1 MQVNPKMNR
10 RDLLKGGASLLVTV
24 GAAGSLTA
32 CLVDRPSSTGTVAQP
47 RNTAPDRLDTWLAI
61 DENGEVTAFFG
72 KTDMAQGVSTA
83 MAQIVAEE
91 LDVSVDRVSTVLG
104 DTNLTPDQGGSSASS
119 ACRWGAQPLRNA
131 AAEARQILVGRASE
145 ILGQLQENLDVED
158 GNIFVKDTPETS
170 VSYGEL
176 ISEEGFGTQLDWNK
190 RYGNALRATG
200 TVQPKD
206 FADYKVVGT
215 SVVRKDIP
223 GKILGTTEYCH
234 HVTLPGM
241 VHGRMI
247 RPPVANAVP
256 VSADAQSIADISG
269 ARVVHKRNLL
279 AVVADTEWGA
289 IQAARQLEVEWTE
302 TEAPFPHMDQ
312 LYDYIRQAPPVVS
325 NGQTMTFGS
334 KNYNVP
340 RGQKAYDLGSINQAL
355 ANSARVIAS
364 EYEIPFQSH
373 ARMAP
378 SVAVA
383 DVSDE
388 RVVIYTDAQ
397 KPHDVRAGVSKMLN
411 LEQEQVHAIW
421 LPGPGSYGRSDGDEA
436 AFEAAIIS
444 REIGQP
450 VRVQWMRHEGHA
462 WDPKAPAA
470 VVSLKA
476 GVDANG
482 DLSAWL
488 FHAKGFSG
496 WDVKNNPSNP
506 GDTLAGMQMGW
517 QKWDEHNFG
526 TPEESYEFPNQV
538 EYFETIEA
546 FQEVAS
552 PLRCA
557 HMRSPQKKQVSF
569 AHESFIDEA
578 AAATGQDPIAFRL
591 KYLKNPREIEVMEAV
606 AKAANWETRPSPATD
621 KNDSGNI
628 ARGRGVALFGGYD
641 TYVATVCEVEVD
653 RETGRIWP
661 RRFVVAHDC
670 GLIINPLG
678 LRGTIEGNVVQGASR
693 ALWEEVLFD
702 QENVRSID
710 WISYPILDSMDAPEA
725 IDIVLINRPDESP
738 GGAGEPAHVA
748 VAAAIGN
755 AVFDATGFRAR
766 QMPLTP
772 ERIKLGLNV

>member
-1 MQVNPKMNR
+1 MKVNPSINR

-24 GAAGSLTA
+24 STAGVLN
-32 CLVDRPSSTGTVAQP
+32 SSVINNAVSKEATTKL
-47 RNTAPDRLDTWLAI
+47 RTTAPDQLDAWLAI
-61 DENGEVTAFFG
+61 NKIGDVSAFFG
-72 KTDMAQGVSTA
+72 KTDMAQGVGTA

-91 LDVSVDRVSTVLG
+91 LDVSVNKVTTILG

-131 AAEARQILVGRASE
+131 AAEARQILIDRASK
-145 ILGQLQENLDVED
+145 ILGQTNEKLDVKN
-158 GNIFVKDTPETS
+158 GSIFVKDSPETKI
-170 VSYGEL
+170 SYGEL
-176 ISEEGFGTQLDWNK
+176 VSEEGFGTQLDWNK
-190 RYGNALRATG
+190 KYGNALRTSG
-200 TVQPKD
+200 TASVKD
-206 FADYKVVGT
+206 PADYTVVGQ

-234 HVTLPGM
+234 HVSLPGM
-241 VHGRMI
+241 LHGRMI
-247 RPPVANAVP
+247 RPPVANAIP
-256 VSADAQSIADISG
+256 VSTNTKSIADIAG

-289 IQAARQLEVEWTE
+289 IQAARQLEVEWTD
-302 TEAPFPHMDQ
+302 TDAPFPHMDQ

-340 RGQKAYDLGSINQAL
+340 RGQKEYDLGPTNQVL
-355 ANSARVIAS
+355 ASAARVVEA

-383 DVSDE
+383 DVSDNG
-388 RVVIYTDAQ
+388 VVIYTDAQ
-397 KPHDVRAGVSKMLN
+397 KPHDVRAGVSKMLL
-411 LEQEQVHAIW
+411 LEQEQVHVIW

-436 AFEAAIIS
+436 AFEAAVIS

-450 VRVQWMRHEGHA
+450 VRVQWMRDEGHG

-470 VVSLKA
+470 VISLKA
-476 GVDANG
+476 GIDDNG
-482 DLSAWL
+482 DLNAWL

-506 GDTLAGMQMGW
+506 GDTLAGMQLGW

-538 EYFETIEA
+538 EYWQTIEA

-578 AAATGQDPIAFRL
+578 AAAIDQDPIEFRL
-591 KYLKNPREIEVMEAV
+591 KYLKEKREIEVMEAV
-606 AKAANWETRPSPATD
+606 ATAANWETRPSPSND
-621 KNDSGNI
+621 IDSGDLLK
-628 ARGRGVALFGGYD
+628 GRGVALFSGYG
-641 TYVATVCEVEVD
+641 TFVATACEVEVD
-653 RETGRIWP
+653 RISGRIWA
-661 RRFVVAHDC
+661 RRFIIAHDC

-678 LRGTIEGNVVQGASR
+678 LRGAIEGNVIQGVSR
-693 ALWEEVLFD
+693 ALCEEVLFD
-702 QENVRSID
+702 QENVRSTD
-710 WISYPILDSMDAPEA
+710 WISYPILDSMDVPEA
-725 IDIVLINRPDESP
+725 IDIVLINRPDKSP

-748 VAAAIGN
+748 IAAAIGN

-772 ERIKLGLNV
+772 ERIKAGLAT

>member
-1 MQVNPKMNR
+1 VQVNPPISR
-10 RDLLKGGASLLVTV
+10 RDLLKSGASLLVTV
-24 GAAGSLTA
+24 STTGTLSSCVL
-32 CLVDRPSSTGTVAQP
+32 DSPSSAETIAHART
-47 RNTAPDRLDTWLAI
+47 TAPDQLDAWLAI
-61 DENGEVTAFFG
+61 DENGNVTVYFG
-72 KTDMAQGVSTA
+72 KTDMAQGVGTA

-91 LDVSVDRVSTVLG
+91 LDVSVHRVNTVLG

-131 AAEARQILVGRASE
+131 AAEARQILMCRASE
-145 ILGQLQENLDVED
+145 ILGQGLENLDIED
-158 GNIFVKDTPETS
+158 GNIFVKSSSENT

-176 ISEEGFGTQLDWNK
+176 ISAEGFGTQLDWNK
-190 RYGNALRATG
+190 KYGNALRATG
-200 TVQPKD
+200 TAAVKD
-206 FADYKVVGT
+206 PVNYKVVGE

-223 GKILGTTEYCH
+223 GKVLGTTEFCH

-256 VSADAQSIADISG
+256 VSTNADSIANIAS

-289 IQAARQLEVEWTE
+289 VKAAQQLEVKWTDA
-302 TEAPFPHMDQ
+302 EAPFPHMDQ
-312 LYDYIRQAPPVVS
+312 LYDYIRQAPPVVA

-340 RGQKAYDLGSINQAL
+340 RGRKEFDLGPTNQVL
-355 ANSARVIAS
+355 ANSARTVEA

-383 DVSDE
+383 NVSEDG
-388 RVVIYTDAQ
+388 VVIYTDAQ
-397 KPHDVRAGVSKMLN
+397 KPHDVRAGVSKMLL
-411 LEQEQVHAIW
+411 LEQEQVHVIW

-436 AFEAAIIS
+436 AFEAAVIS

-450 VRVQWMRHEGHA
+450 VRVQWMRNEGHA

-470 VVSLKA
+470 VISLKA
-476 GVDANG
+476 GIDESG

-506 GDTLAGMQMGW
+506 GDTLAGMQLGW

-538 EYFETIEA
+538 EYWQTIEA

-578 AAATGQDPIAFRL
+578 AAAIGEDPIEFRL
-591 KYLKNPREIEVMEAV
+591 KYLKNKREIEVMEAV
-606 AKAANWETRPSPATD
+606 AKAANWESRPSPS
-621 KNDSGNI
+621 KEIDSGDLLK
-628 ARGRGVALFGGYD
+628 GRGVGLFSGYG

-653 RETGRIWP
+653 RESGRIWP
-661 RRFVVAHDC
+661 KRFIVAHDC

-678 LRGTIEGNVVQGASR
+678 LRGAIEGNVVQGVSR
-693 ALWEEVLFD
+693 ALCEEVLFD

-710 WISYPILDSMDAPEA
+710 WISYPILDSMDVPEA
-725 IDIVLINRPDESP
+725 IDIVLINRPEESP

-748 VAAAIGN
+748 IAAAIGN

-772 ERIKLGLNV
+772 ERIRLGLNT